1 MTKQKVKD
9 WKELI
14 RDMQKVDAMRCK
26 PDFTRLSNNFITDED
41 KSVKWNREQVEEN
54 HKQYDDAVKE
64 LNTKKNKC
72 CNEAEENI
80 YKVIQDTVGHHIS
93 KEAAKS
99 VWYEADHDMG
109 RLQNLCDFLYDFLEE
124 IK

>member
-1 MTKQKVKD
+1 MSDYTWDKAIENYEKAC
-9 WKELI
+9 
-14 RDMQKVDAMRCK
+14 RMSCK
-26 PDFTRLSNNFITDED
+26 PDFQRLPKDYITDED

-54 HKQYDDAVKE
+54 HKQYDEAVKE

-80 YKVIQDTVGHHIS
+80 YKVIQKTVGHHIS

-124 IK
+124 IVL